1 MRCSWSIIA
10 VTLILASGGMLAATY
25 PAAPA
30 AVVSG
35 PAAGVVQPGGPVDRL
50 VTPRSAQAAAGKQTV
65 VSSSNWAG
73 YAATGTTGAFTSV
86 ESDWVQP
93 AGHCRSGDQYAAFWV
108 GLDGYPSTTVEQA
121 GSEVDC
127 IGGTAEYYAWY
138 EMYPGASANFSDTVK
153 PGDQLHGSVSYV
165 GGNEFQI
172 TLTDS
177 TEGWS
182 QTLTQTLAGA
192 ARSSAEVIAEAPC
205 CTSNGGILPLTNFGS
220 VSFTGATVNSACPC
234 KFNPVEIIMPGVT
247 VSPIANWEDVTVSYT
262 GAGIRP
268 S

>member
-1 MRCSWSIIA
+1 MRRSWSIIA
-10 VTLILASGGMLAATY
+10 VTLILASGGMLATY

-108 GLDGYPSTTVEQA
+108 GLDGYPSTTV
-121 GSEVDC
+121 
-127 IGGTAEYYAWY
+127 
-138 EMYPGASANFSDTVK
+138 
-153 PGDQLHGSVSYV
+153 
-165 GGNEFQI
+165 
-172 TLTDS
+172 
-177 TEGWS
+177 
-182 QTLTQTLAGA
+182 
-192 ARSSAEVIAEAPC
+192 
-205 CTSNGGILPLTNFGS
+205 
-220 VSFTGATVNSACPC
+220 
-234 KFNPVEIIMPGVT
+234 
-247 VSPIANWEDVTVSYT
+247 
-262 GAGIRP
+262 
-268 S
+268 